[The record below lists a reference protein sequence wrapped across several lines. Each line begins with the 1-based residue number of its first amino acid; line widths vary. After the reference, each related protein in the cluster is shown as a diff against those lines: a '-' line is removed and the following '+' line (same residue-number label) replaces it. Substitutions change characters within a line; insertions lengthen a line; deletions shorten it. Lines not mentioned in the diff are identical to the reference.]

1 MTKKEITE
9 YIDRKIKEIKKETEC
24 DDCILLITKDG
35 NGEMRIGIN
44 NEESLVVCADQAIKA
59 YGEQGKNPYTRQT
72 LLLRAL
78 TQNLINRIEEE
89 VGEKGVTGEI
99 DDLIPKE
106 TEDDP
111 PAEEENGMVK
121 RISKRGKPEAEDDSF
136 VEGK

>member
-1 MTKKEITE
+1 MTEKEIKE
-9 YIDRKIKEIKKETEC
+9 YTDRKIREIKKETEC

-44 NEESLVVCADQAIKA
+44 NEETLVLCAYQVIKA
-59 YGEQGKNPYTRQT
+59 YGEQGKDPYTRQT
-72 LLLRAL
+72 CLLRAL
-78 TQNLINRIEEE
+78 TQRLIDEIKEE
-89 VGEKGVTGEI
+89 VGEKGLSGEI

-111 PAEEENGMVK
+111 PAEEDMVK

>member
-1 MTKKEITE
+1 MTEKEIEE

-35 NGEMRIGIN
+35 QGEMRIGIN
-44 NEESLVVCADQAIKA
+44 NEEALVFCAHQVIKV
-59 YGEQGKNPYTRQT
+59 YGELGKNPYTRQT

-78 TQNLINRIEEE
+78 TQHLIDEVKEEADK
-89 VGEKGVTGEI
+89 KGLSGEI

-111 PAEEENGMVK
+111 PAEEESGMVK
-121 RISKRGKPEAEDDSF
+121 RISKRGKPEAEDDPS
-136 VEGK
+136 VER

>member
-1 MTKKEITE
+1 MTEKEIEE

-24 DDCILLITKDG
+24 DDCILLIGKDG

-44 NEESLVVCADQAIKA
+44 NEEVLVVCAHQVIKA
-59 YGEQGKNPYTRQT
+59 YGELGKNPYTRRT

-78 TQNLINRIEEE
+78 MQNLLDEIKEEI
-89 VGEKGVTGEI
+89 GEQGLSGEI

-111 PAEEENGMVK
+111 P
-121 RISKRGKPEAEDDSF
+121 
-136 VEGK
+136 VEK

>member
-1 MTKKEITE
+1 MTEKEIKE
-9 YIDRKIKEIKKETEC
+9 YTDRKIKEIKKETEC
-24 DDCILLITKDG
+24 EDCILLIGKG
-35 NGEMRIGIN
+35 GKGEMRIGIN
-44 NEESLVVCADQAIKA
+44 NEEVLAVCAHQMIKA
-59 YGEQGKNPYTRQT
+59 YGKQGKNPYTRRT

-78 TQNLINRIEEE
+78 TQNLLDEIKEEI
-89 VGEKGVTGEI
+89 GEQGLLGEI

-111 PAEEENGMVK
+111 PAEEESGMIK

>member
-1 MTKKEITE
+1 MTEKEIKE
-9 YIDRKIKEIKKETEC
+9 YIDRKIGEIKKETEC

-44 NEESLVVCADQAIKA
+44 NEEALVVCAYQVIKA
-59 YGEQGKNPYTRQT
+59 YGEQGKNQYTRQT

-78 TQNLINRIEEE
+78 TQNLLDEIKEEI
-89 VGEKGVTGEI
+89 GEKGLSGEI

-111 PAEEENGMVK
+111 PAEEESGMVK
-121 RISKRGKPEAEDDSF
+121 RISKRGKPEAEDDPP
-136 VEGK
+136 VEK